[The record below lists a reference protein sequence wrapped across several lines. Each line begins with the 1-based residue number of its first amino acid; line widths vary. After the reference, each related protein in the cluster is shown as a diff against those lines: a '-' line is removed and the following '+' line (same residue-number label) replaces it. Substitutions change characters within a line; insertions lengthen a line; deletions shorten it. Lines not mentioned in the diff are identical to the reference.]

1 MMNVNEVIKE
11 IEKQMGR
18 ELTDFE
24 RAFVESFK
32 ETMDNGIWSK
42 QNGQAEDPK
51 GDIGKTLL
59 TRK

>member
-11 IEKQMGR
+11 IEKQIGR

-32 ETMDNGIWSK
+32 ELMDR
-42 QNGQAEDPK
+42 QNGQAEGQK
-51 GDIGKTLL
+51 
-59 TRK
+59 